1 VQLDLVFEPSKIGEF
16 QTTLVISS
24 PVGGDYAFPLTC
36 SCTPPKP
43 QGPFMVKVGAP
54 TIMFKNVTN
63 STVAFSF
70 VIDNPSFTVKSAET
84 LGPKK
89 TAPIMIAFKAN
100 SPKTQ
105 KTARMTVTHPNG
117 ITWVY
122 YLKAQ

>member
-1 VQLDLVFEPSKIGEF
+1 
-16 QTTLVISS
+16 
-24 PVGGDYAFPLTC
+24 
-36 SCTPPKP
+36 
-43 QGPFMVKVGAP
+43 MVKVGAP

-89 TAPIMIAFKAN
+89 TAPIMIAFKAY